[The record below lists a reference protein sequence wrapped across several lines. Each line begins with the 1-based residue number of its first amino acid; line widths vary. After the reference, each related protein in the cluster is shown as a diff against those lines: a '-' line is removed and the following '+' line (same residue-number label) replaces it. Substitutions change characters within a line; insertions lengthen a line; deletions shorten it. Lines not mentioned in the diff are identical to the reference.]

1 MRSAAMKYCVEFT
14 KVADR
19 AFCKL
24 EKAVQI
30 QLQADIN
37 HLRSQPMPLG
47 CKKLK
52 GSSGRW
58 RIRSGSFR
66 IIYEIHDGR
75 LVVLVVDVG
84 HRKDIYN

>member
-1 MRSAAMKYCVEFT
+1 MRTAAMKYRIEFT
-14 KVADR
+14 KAASR

-30 QLQADIN
+30 QLQMDIN
-37 HLRSQPMPLG
+37 QLASQPRPPG

-52 GSSGRW
+52 GSHEMW
-58 RIRSGSFR
+58 RIRSGNYR
-66 IIYEIHDGR
+66 VIYEIHDNK

>member
-1 MRSAAMKYCVEFT
+1 MSYRVEFT
-14 KVADR
+14 KSAER
-19 AFCKL
+19 TFCKL

-30 QLQADIN
+30 QLQAEIN
-37 HLRSQPMPLG
+37 LLSNQPRPPG

-52 GSSGRW
+52 GSSGLW
-58 RIRSGSFR
+58 RIRSGNYR

>member
-1 MRSAAMKYCVEFT
+1 MRTAAMKYRIEFT
-14 KVADR
+14 KAAGR
-19 AFCKL
+19 AFCNL

-30 QLQADIN
+30 QLQTDIN
-37 HLRSQPMPLG
+37 QLASQPRPPG

-52 GSSGRW
+52 GSPEMW
-58 RIRSGSFR
+58 RIRSGNYR
-66 IIYEIHDGR
+66 VIYEIHDNK